1 MVTDC
6 HEVPDAAAGRR
17 CHHRRR
23 AAQRH
28 AAVSS
33 PLLLLLPYV
42 SCARVKDLYQ
52 VKETLK
58 KLCEFLN
65 VCADPTIFLAILKI
79 SAIFLKHPNFEGVFF
94 LFSWVK

>member
-17 CHHRRR
+17 CVPLPPPPPRRSIKPTTP
-23 AAQRH
+23 A
-28 AAVSS
+28 AAV
-33 PLLLLLPYV
+33 YV

-58 KLCEFLN
+58 KLCEFSDVAQTQPLFGN
-65 VCADPTIFLAILKI
+65 TE
-79 SAIFLKHPNFEGVFF
+79 NFCN
-94 LFSWVK
+94 FSKAS